1 MKYAI
6 LGDFHSHYK
15 HTKAV
20 LKHIKKTAPEATI
33 IGLGDLYECTIGK
46 KKALTVRNAPLQNAA
61 IIKEKFEKLLT
72 FPSVI
77 GNQEERIAL
86 VTGLECFLQ
95 YEETIQINGA
105 TLIHGHQFEW
115 SEEFFPTFPLFNTP
129 LVFFGHS
136 HRAAIYIEG
145 VRTKVPFN
153 EAIFVGGQHYIINVG
168 SVVDTAEWCLY
179 DSDNMTVTFMK
190 ALE

>member
-6 LGDFHSHYK
+6 LGDLHSHYK

-46 KKALTVRNAPLQNAA
+46 KKAQTVRNAPLQDAA
-61 IIKEKFEKLLT
+61 VIKEKFEKLLI

-86 VTGLECFLQ
+86 VTGL
-95 YEETIQINGA
+95 
-105 TLIHGHQFEW
+105 
-115 SEEFFPTFPLFNTP
+115 
-129 LVFFGHS
+129 
-136 HRAAIYIEG
+136 
-145 VRTKVPFN
+145 
-153 EAIFVGGQHYIINVG
+153 
-168 SVVDTAEWCLY
+168 
-179 DSDNMTVTFMK
+179 
-190 ALE
+190 

>member
-6 LGDFHSHYK
+6 LGDLHSHYK

-20 LKHIKKTAPEATI
+20 LKHIKKIAPEASI

-46 KKALTVRNAPLQNAA
+46 KKAQTVRNTPLQNAA
-61 IIKEKFEKLLT
+61 VIKEKFQKLLT

-86 VTGLECFLQ
+86 VTGLEYYLQ

-115 SEEFFPTFPLFNTP
+115 SADFFPTFPLFNTP

-153 EAIFVGGQHYIINVG
+153 EAIFVGDQHYIINVG

-179 DSDNMTVTFMK
+179 DNDNMTVTFMK